1 MSASPL
7 IAPETLTRPF
17 AVRSGAGNVD
27 AEDLRKALEKEIEG
41 EVRFDAGSKALY
53 ATDASNYRQIPI
65 GVVIPRSKRDVIR
78 TVALCRQYGAPITSR
93 AGGTSLAG
101 QTCNVAVILDWS
113 KYMGGVLEVNAKERY
128 ARVLPG
134 TVCDELR
141 QKALRLT
148 GNLLNWGPD
157 PATHNHC
164 CFGGMI
170 GNNSCGAHAQ
180 MAGKVEENVDELEIL
195 LYDGTRMTVGWMT
208 QADLDRKIAQGGR
221 VGEIYAGLARLRDR
235 YAEEIRRRFP
245 PIPRRVSGYNL
256 PDLLPDKDGR
266 FNVARALVGSE
277 GTLVTVLE
285 AKVRLVD
292 AKAERAIVMMGY
304 PDIYEAADDV
314 VQIDKFGPV
323 ALEGIDDRLR
333 ENILKKHGP
342 NVKFLN
348 LLPEGG
354 GWLLVE
360 FGAARKQDAID
371 QANQAM
377 ESLRK
382 RHQRV
387 HFRLLTNQEDM
398 EHMWKLRESG
408 LGATAFVPG
417 EPDTWPGWE
426 DSAVAPEYLGKYLRE
441 LRKLYDKYDYN
452 PALYGHFGQACVHC
466 RVDFDLTSAAGIKK
480 YRSFMDEATDLC
492 KKYEGSWSGEHGD
505 GQARGEFLEKLYGH
519 EIMQAFREFKTI
531 WDPDWKMN
539 PGKIIDANRIDEDLR
554 LGAEYHPW
562 QPKTHFQFP
571 DDHGSFAHAA
581 MRCVGIGKCRRKEGQ
596 KPEDDTMCPSFMV
609 THEEKHTTRGRAHLL
624 FEMMHGGVVED
635 RWRDENVKEALDL
648 CLSCKG
654 CKGDCPVN
662 VDIAT
667 YKAEFLSH
675 YWDGR
680 MRPRYAYAFGW
691 IDKWARLASLW
702 PGMVNLVTQTPGL
715 SALAKV
721 AAGMPQ
727 ERSIP
732 QFAPQNFR
740 SWFAARGRKKGAT
753 RGKVILWADTFNNYF
768 LPETA
773 QAATEVLESA
783 GFEVKV
789 PMQHLCCGRPL
800 YDYGFL
806 DMAKEYLQRTMKVLR
821 KDILA
826 GVPMVVLEPSCAT
839 VFRDELHGLFPNDK
853 LANKLR
859 EQTFVLSEL
868 LEKKA
873 PEFKLPHIARK
884 ALVQGHCHHKSLIK
898 FEDEKKVLERMGLDA
913 NILSSGC
920 CGMAGSFGFEAE
932 KYDISVKIGERVLL
946 PAVRE
951 AGPETLIVADGFS
964 CRTQIEQ
971 ETGRRGLHLAEV
983 IRMGQTQHEQDGT
996 AAQKEKF
1003 PEHGLEEERRSTRR
1017 RSRMAALVALA
1028 AVGAIGA
1035 AISKAGKE
1043 AA

>member
-17 AVRSGAGNVD
+17 AVRSGAGSLD
-27 AEDLRKALEKEIEG
+27 AEDLRRALEKEIEG
-41 EVRFDAGSKALY
+41 EVRFDPGAKALY
-53 ATDASNYRQIPI
+53 ATDASNYRQVPI
-65 GVVIPRSKRDVIR
+65 GVVNPRSKRDVIH
-78 TVALCRQYGAPITSR
+78 TIELCRKFGAPITSR

-101 QTCNVAVILDWS
+101 QTCNVAVIIDWS
-113 KYMGGVLEVNAKERY
+113 KYMHGVLEVNAKGRF

-141 QKALRLT
+141 NRALQLT

-180 MAGKVEENVDELEIL
+180 MAGKVEENVEELDIL
-195 LYDGTRMTVGWMT
+195 LYDGTRMSVGWMT
-208 QADLDRKIAQGGR
+208 EPELRRKIAQGGR
-221 VGEIYAGLARLRDR
+221 IGEIYAGIARLRDR

-266 FNVARALVGSE
+266 FNLASALVGSE

-285 AKVRLVD
+285 AKVRLID
-292 AKAERAIVMMGY
+292 AKNERAILMMGY
-304 PDIYEAADDV
+304 PDIFQAADDV
-314 VQIDKFGPV
+314 CEIDSYDPV

-333 ENILKKHGP
+333 DNVLKKHGP
-342 NVKFLN
+342 GVKFLN

-354 GWLLVE
+354 GWLMVE
-360 FGAARKQDAID
+360 FGADRKQDAVD
-371 QANQAM
+371 QAQRAM
-377 ESLRK
+377 ETLGK
-382 RHQRV
+382 RHPRV
-387 HFRLLTNQEDM
+387 HFRLLTNKDDM

-417 EPDTWPGWE
+417 ESDTWPGWE

-441 LRKLYDKYDYN
+441 LRALYDKYSYN

-466 RVDFDLTSAAGIKK
+466 RVDFDLVTEPGIRK

-505 GQARGEFLEKLYGH
+505 GQARGEYLEKLYGR

-539 PGKIIDANRIDEDLR
+539 PGKVIDANRIDEDLR
-554 LGAEYHPW
+554 LGADYHPW

-571 DDHGSFAHAA
+571 DDHGSFAHAT
-581 MRCVGIGKCRRKEGQ
+581 MRCVGIGKCRRKDGHTAD
-596 KPEDDTMCPSFMV
+596 DDTMCPSFMV
-609 THEEKHTTRGRAHLL
+609 THEEEHTTRGRAHML

-635 RWRDENVKEALDL
+635 GWRDENVKEALDL

-675 YWDGR
+675 YWEGR

-691 IDKWARLASLW
+691 IDKWARLASMW
-702 PGMVNLVTQTPGL
+702 PGVVNLVTQTPGL
-715 SALAKV
+715 NALAKA

-732 QFAPQNFR
+732 EFAPATFR
-740 SWFAARGRKKGAT
+740 SWFADRPRNKRAPK
-753 RGKVILWADTFNNYF
+753 GKVILWPDTFNNYF
-768 LPETA
+768 FPETA
-773 QAATEVLESA
+773 QSATEVLESA

-789 PMQHLCCGRPL
+789 PMKHLCCGRPL

-806 DMAKEYLQRTMKVLR
+806 DMAKEYLQTILKTLR
-821 KDILA
+821 KDIEA

-839 VFRDELHGLFPNDK
+839 VFRDELRGLFPENK

-859 EQTFVLSEL
+859 EQTFVLSEF

-873 PEFKLPHIARK
+873 PEFRQPRIARK
-884 ALVQGHCHHKSLIK
+884 AVVQGHCHHKSVLK
-898 FEDEKKVLERMGLDA
+898 FDDEKKLLEKMGVDA
-913 NILSSGC
+913 NILTSGC
-920 CGMAGSFGFEAE
+920 CGMAGSFGFEAD
-932 KYDISVKIGERVLL
+932 KYGISVDIGERVLL
-946 PAVRE
+946 PAVRQ

-971 ETGRRGLHLAEV
+971 ETGRRALHLAEL
-983 IRMGQTQHEQDGT
+983 IRMGQTQNASDG
-996 AAQKEKF
+996 AAAHKEEY
-1003 PEHGLEEERRSTRR
+1003 PEDGLYEKRSSERRKARLS
-1017 RSRMAALVALA
+1017 ALVMLA
-1028 AVGAIGA
+1028 AVGAIATAVTKA
-1035 AISKAGKE
+1035 AKE

>member
-7 IAPETLTRPF
+7 IAPESLTRPF
-17 AVRSGAGNVD
+17 AVRSGVGNVD
-27 AEDLRKALEKEIEG
+27 AEDLRRALEKEIEG

-113 KYMGGVLEVNAKERY
+113 KYMGGVLEVNANERY

-141 QKALRLT
+141 HKALRLT

-180 MAGKVEENVDELEIL
+180 MAGKVEENVEELEVL

-221 VGEIYAGLARLRDR
+221 VGQIYAGLARLRDR

-245 PIPRRVSGYNL
+245 AIPRRVSGYNL

-292 AKAERAIVMMGY
+292 AKAERAILMMGY
-304 PDIYEAADDV
+304 PDIFEGADDV
-314 VQIDKFGPV
+314 VEIDSFGPV

-333 ENILKKHGP
+333 DNIKKKHGP
-342 NVKFLN
+342 NVKFLH
-348 LLPEGG
+348 LLPEGN

-360 FGAARKQDAID
+360 FGATRKQDAID
-371 QANQAM
+371 QANRAM

-382 RHQRV
+382 RHPRV

-426 DSAVAPEYLGKYLRE
+426 DSAVAPKNLGKYLRE
-441 LRKLYDKYDYN
+441 LRKLYDKYSYN

-505 GQARGEFLEKLYGH
+505 GQARGEYLEKLYGH
-519 EIMQAFREFKTI
+519 EIMQAFREFKMI

-539 PGKIIDANRIDEDLR
+539 PGKVIDANRIDEDLR

-732 QFAPQNFR
+732 EFAPKNFR
-740 SWFAARGRKKGAT
+740 SWFAARGKKKGAT
-753 RGKVILWADTFNNYF
+753 KGKVILWADTFNNYF
-768 LPETA
+768 FPETA

-868 LEKKA
+868 LEKKT

-913 NILSSGC
+913 NILASGC

-951 AGPETLIVADGFS
+951 AGPETLILADGFS

-983 IRMGQTQHEQDGT
+983 IRMGQTQQEVDGA
-996 AAQKEKF
+996 AAQKEKL
-1003 PEHGLEEERRSTRR
+1003 PEHNLAEERRSTRR
-1017 RSRMAALVALA
+1017 RSRIAALAALA
-1028 AVGAIGA
+1028 AVGAIA
-1035 AISKAGKE
+1035 AAAGKARKE